1 MGGGIEIRECG
12 PVTVAHN
19 TVFDNSSGDSNQ
31 GVGGGILA
39 VANIAPTTIEHND
52 VYGNTTHDAGSGIDI
67 RSSATVNGNYV
78 HHNVTLAWGTGIGVF
93 DVDQP
98 VTLTNNVV
106 VTNASNGVW
115 AVNATDA
122 RIINNTIA
130 NNTYDGI
137 SGWAW
142 PVTPTTSLTTTILNN
157 IVVNNGG
164 CGINGYN
171 GVTLIVDYND
181 VRGHTNEYC
190 ELASPPSGSHNISAD
205 PQFTNAATGDYRI
218 YFGSP
223 AMNTGTNVGAPAHD
237 KDGVTRPQMGRVDIG
252 AYEVVAPYSVYLPT
266 VLK

>member
-1 MGGGIEIRECG
+1 MAIR
-12 PVTVAHN
+12 P
-19 TVFDNSSGDSNQ
+19 SQ
-31 GVGGGILA
+31 R
-39 VANIAPTTIEHND
+39 NI
-52 VYGNTTHDAGSGIDI
+52 GM
-67 RSSATVNGNYV
+67 
-78 HHNVTLAWGTGIGVF
+78 GTGIGVF

-223 AMNTGTNVGAPAHD
+223 AMNTGTNVGAPLMIKMASLVH
-237 KDGVTRPQMGRVDIG
+237 KWG
-252 AYEVVAPYSVYLPT
+252 AWILVHMKLLRLTAYICQQFSNN
-266 VLK
+266 KR